1 MTILFVLSLFVVAY
15 TFIFYPLLIVFIGK
29 VRPAPVLKTEELK
42 EITIL
47 VVVYNEEDKIEKKIQ
62 NCLSCNYPADKIS
75 ILFASD
81 GSTDGTVK
89 TIDNY
94 GDPRIKA
101 INFPERRG
109 KAACLNDAIKQIKT
123 EYIILTDSRQTFDES
138 ALIELTRNLNDDSVG
153 AVSGELI
160 FAKEGENTFSQS
172 VDAYWRYEKFVRN
185 AESQMGSVIGVTG
198 AIYALKKSCF
208 RAIPTVTVLDDVLIP
223 MQVVMQ
229 GKRVLFESK
238 AIAYDIPSSDPV
250 REKKRKIRTLAGNI
264 QLLALEPALLNPFKN
279 RAVLQLVSHKLLRLL
294 VPYFLM
300 LLMLSNIILAFDS
313 FVFALILFGQAIF
326 YLLPLVGKNPN
337 VKFMSIGVKI
347 SSAFLNMNWY
357 AVLAMV
363 EYFSNKNIHIW
374 R

>member
-1 MTILFVLSLFVVAY
+1 MIALFIVSMFVVVY
-15 TFIFYPLLIVFIGK
+15 TFALYPLLVVLIGK
-29 VRPAPVLKTEELK
+29 VRPARVHKSDELQD
-42 EITIL
+42 ITIL
-47 VVVYNEEDKIEKKIQ
+47 VVVYNEENKIEKKIQ
-62 NCLSCNYPADKIS
+62 NCLSCDYPAEKIS

-89 TIDNY
+89 KVQDY
-94 GDPRIKA
+94 GDPRIN
-101 INFPERRG
+101 IIDFPERRG
-109 KAACLNDAIKQIKT
+109 KAACLTDAIAKVKT
-123 EYIILTDSRQTFDES
+123 ENIILTDSRQTFEKS
-138 ALIELTRNLNDDSVG
+138 ALKELARNLNDENVG
-153 AVSGELI
+153 AVSGELM
-160 FAKEGENTFSQS
+160 FAKEGENDFSQS

-208 RAIPTVTVLDDVLIP
+208 RPIPAVTVLDDVLIP

-238 AIAYDIPSSDPV
+238 AIAYDIPSSDPE

-264 QLLALEPALLNPFKN
+264 QLLALEPALLNPVKN
-279 RAVLQLVSHKLLRLL
+279 KALLQLISHKLLRLL

-300 LLMLSNIILAFDS
+300 LLMLSNFFLAIDS
-313 FVFALILFGQAIF
+313 VFFALLLLGQLAF
-326 YLLPLVGKNPN
+326 YLLPLLGKKSNL
-337 VKFMSIGVKI
+337 SLISLGAKI

-357 AVLAMV
+357 AVLAMF

>member
-29 VRPAPVLKTEELK
+29 VRPAPVLKTDELK

-101 INFPERRG
+101 ISFPERRG

-138 ALIELTRNLNDDSVG
+138 ALMELTRNLNDDSVG

-208 RAIPTVTVLDDVLIP
+208 RAIPAVTVLDDVLIP